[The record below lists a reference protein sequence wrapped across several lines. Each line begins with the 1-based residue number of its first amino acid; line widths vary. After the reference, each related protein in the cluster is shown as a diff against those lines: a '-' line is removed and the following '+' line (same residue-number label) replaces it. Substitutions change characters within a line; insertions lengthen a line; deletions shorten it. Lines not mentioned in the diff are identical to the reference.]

1 MPFKI
6 TKLSD
11 IAIDHIKPMDAILSE
26 LKKADYC
33 ELEKITA
40 ALNKGL
46 HSRTYTK
53 LAARGT
59 KLSNSDFINSIDKGE
74 LKREFE
80 DIVNRMQLQLMHKK
94 HNSDKRNKVK

>member
-1 MPFKI
+1 
-6 TKLSD
+6 
-11 IAIDHIKPMDAILSE
+11 MDAILSE

-33 ELEKITA
+33 ELEKITTS
-40 ALNKGL
+40 LNKGL

-59 KLSNSDFINSIDKGE
+59 KLSNNKDFINSIDKGE

-94 HNSDKRNKVK
+94 HNSYKRNKVK

>member
-1 MPFKI
+1 
-6 TKLSD
+6 
-11 IAIDHIKPMDAILSE
+11 MDTILSE

-33 ELEKITA
+33 ELEKITTS
-40 ALNKGL
+40 LNKGL
-46 HSRTYTK
+46 HSRTYKK

-59 KLSNSDFINSIDKGE
+59 KLSNNDDFINSIDKVE

-94 HNSDKRNKVK
+94 HNSDKRNKVNK